1 MNMKKFKKLLLL
13 LLISGIYVN
22 VWAENENTGE
32 TKNET
37 EEVITKKSND
47 TTLKD
52 VYFNNEKVVCS
63 NYVCE
68 KIIENNDINKVTITY
83 KTNDAKATVSTE
95 KLEKELKNGLN
106 EFKVTVTAEDG
117 TSKDYTFKITK
128 KVLST
133 DSSLKKI
140 TVNGEEVTLKK
151 DVTKYNV
158 SVSFAAKKIEIE
170 ATPNSSAAK
179 IDGFKSNKISY
190 DFFDTEKEIKIK
202 VIAEAGDMTTYVL
215 NVTKREEQVVTLK
228 NITIKNAKINFESG
242 VYDYELSVPKSVE
255 KLEID
260 ATPTN
265 QDAKVTITGADK
277 LQIGENTI
285 TIEVENDG
293 NTKTY
298 TIKVTRL
305 ESDDKSLANLKS
317 IEIEKYKL
325 DFKED
330 KYEYDLKIGDD
341 NYLVIK
347 ALPKVDTSDVQI
359 TGNLDLENG
368 SIIKIKV
375 QYNDE
380 TTSIYK
386 INIIK
391 EAVTEKKNNTSKL
404 VIIIVITLIIIAI
417 VVILI
422 MQLKN
427 KKNKNDVNKNEKK
440 EKKEIDKKE
449 TEIESENKNKKQSII
464 TLSDDEE
471 IEDII

>member
-1 MNMKKFKKLLLL
+1 MKMRKFKKLLLL
-13 LLISGIYVN
+13 LLISGICVN
-22 VWAENENTGE
+22 VYAENKNSNE
-32 TKNET
+32 TKT
-37 EEVITKKSND
+37 EEVVTKKSND
-47 TTLKD
+47 ATLKE
-52 VYFNNEKVVCS
+52 VYFNNEKVICS

-68 KIIENNDINKVTITY
+68 KIIESNDINKVTISY
-83 KTNDAKATVSTE
+83 KTNDSKATVSAD
-95 KLEKELKNGLN
+95 KLEKELKSGLN

-140 TVNGEEVTLKK
+140 TINGEEVSLKNN
-151 DVTKYNV
+151 VTKYNV

-170 ATPNSSAAK
+170 AIPNSDTAK
-179 IDGFKSNKISY
+179 IDGFKNNKISY

-202 VIAEAGDMTTYVL
+202 VISEAGDMTTYVL
-215 NVTKREEQVVTLK
+215 NVTKRDEQDVTLK
-228 NITIKNAKINFESG
+228 NITIKNAKIDFESE
-242 VYDYELSVPKSVE
+242 VYDYELSVSKSVD

-265 QDAKVTITGADK
+265 QDSKVTINGADK

-285 TIEVENDG
+285 TIDVENDD

-305 ESDDKSLANLKS
+305 ETDDKSLANLKS
-317 IEIEKYKL
+317 IEIEKYEL

-380 TTSIYK
+380 TTNVYK

-391 EAVTEKKNNTSKL
+391 ENTIENKNNTSKL

-417 VVILI
+417 IVILI
-422 MQLKN
+422 IQFKN
-427 KKNKNDVNKNEKK
+427 KKNKKDGNKNKK
-440 EKKEIDKKE
+440 NEKKE
-449 TEIESENKNKKQSII
+449 TEIESENKKQSII

>member
-1 MNMKKFKKLLLL
+1 MWEDNR
-13 LLISGIYVN
+13 
-22 VWAENENTGE
+22 
-32 TKNET
+32 
-37 EEVITKKSND
+37 
-47 TTLKD
+47 
-52 VYFNNEKVVCS
+52 
-63 NYVCE
+63 
-68 KIIENNDINKVTITY
+68 NKVTITY

-95 KLEKELKNGLN
+95 KLEKELKSGLN

-117 TSKDYTFKITK
+117 TSKDYIFKITK

-151 DVTKYNV
+151 NVTKYNV

-170 ATPNSSAAK
+170 ATPNSNTAK

-265 QDAKVTITGADK
+265 QDANVTITGADK

-341 NYLVIK
+341 NYLVIE
-347 ALPKVDTSDVQI
+347 ALPLVDTCDVSV
-359 TGNLDLENG
+359 TGNLDLVDG
-368 SIIKIKV
+368 SVIKIKV
-375 QYNDE
+375 SYDDDNYN
-380 TTSIYK
+380 IYK

-391 EAVTEKKNNTSKL
+391 EVSKTKENNTSKL
-404 VIIIVITLIIIAI
+404 VIIIVIALILTAII
-417 VVILI
+417 VLLVI
-422 MQLKN
+422 QLKN
-427 KKNKNDVNKNEKK
+427 RKNKDKNNKNNENNKNDKNDKNNINLMEDEKK
-440 EKKEIDKKE
+440 EEVKE
-449 TEIESENKNKKQSII
+449 EIKSSNLISI
-464 TLSDDEE
+464 SDDSE